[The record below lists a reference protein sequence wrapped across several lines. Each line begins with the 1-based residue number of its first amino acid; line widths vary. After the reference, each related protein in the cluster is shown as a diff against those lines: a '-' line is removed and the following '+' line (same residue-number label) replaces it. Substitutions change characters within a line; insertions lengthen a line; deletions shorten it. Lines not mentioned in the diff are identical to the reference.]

1 MPIENSRPIIVTNR
15 YNDKYD
21 TYLEDRIIEPI
32 AEQFRHEPAVLYRPE
47 DSAVIYETYRAA
59 SEQKN
64 PLVFTVGGDGTINHH
79 LQRRSFYHPGTIFA
93 PIATGTANDIV
104 TTLNKD
110 TVTNNA
116 GLEFGSVHNI
126 QPLNIEYDGL
136 TRQAL
141 GYIGINLTGNCAD
154 AINGSESLQPSKYK
168 DARAIIKAILKTR
181 KAYFID
187 SDSQEFSAMEI
198 AAVNARMASFLWPHN
213 DNIGIKENYFD
224 LVISKNY
231 YSTIKL
237 AMAGLTKNMRGERIP
252 SGHKVEFTKPDDG
265 VNITAQTDG
274 EQFSISKGQISM
286 YKGGKPVKLL
296 SVRN

>member
-15 YNDKYD
+15 YRDQTD
-21 TYLEDRIIEPI
+21 AYLENSIIEPI
-32 AEQFRHEPAVLYRPE
+32 AQKFMLEPAVLYRPE

-110 TVTNNA
+110 TIANNTS
-116 GLEFGSVHNI
+116 LEFGAVHNI
-126 QPLNIEYDGL
+126 QPLNIEYDGN

-141 GYIGINLTGNCAD
+141 GYIGINLTGNCAN
-154 AINGSESLQPSKYK
+154 AINGSESLKPSEYN
-168 DARAIIKAILKTR
+168 DAKAIIKALLKTR

-187 SDSQEFSAMEI
+187 SDNQEF
-198 AAVNARMASFLWPHN
+198 
-213 DNIGIKENYFD
+213 
-224 LVISKNY
+224 
-231 YSTIKL
+231 
-237 AMAGLTKNMRGERIP
+237 
-252 SGHKVEFTKPDDG
+252 
-265 VNITAQTDG
+265 
-274 EQFSISKGQISM
+274 
-286 YKGGKPVKLL
+286 
-296 SVRN
+296 

>member
-15 YNDKYD
+15 YRDQTD
-21 TYLEDRIIEPI
+21 AYLENSIIEPI
-32 AEQFRHEPAVLYRPE
+32 AQKFMLEPAVLYRPE

-110 TVTNNA
+110 TIANNTS
-116 GLEFGSVHNI
+116 LEFGAVHNI
-126 QPLNIEYDGL
+126 QPLNIEYDGN

-141 GYIGINLTGNCAD
+141 GYIGINLTGNCAN
-154 AINGSESLQPSKYK
+154 AINGSESLKPSKYN
-168 DARAIIKAILKTR
+168 DAKAIIKALLKTR

-187 SDSQEFSAMEI
+187 SDNQEFSAMEI
-198 AAVNARMASFLWPHN
+198 AAVNTRMASFLWPHN
-213 DNIGIKENYFD
+213 KNIGIKESYFD

-231 YSTIKL
+231 YSTAKL
-237 AMAGLTKNMRGERIP
+237 ALAGLTKNMRGTRIP

-265 VNITAQTDG
+265 IDITAQTDG
-274 EQFSISKGQISM
+274 EHFSISKGHISM
-286 YKGGKPVKLL
+286 YKGGTPVKLL
-296 SVRN
+296 SVRT